1 MNVFVYFTFYFL
13 LLFSVLGYGYL
24 FKVIFLKQEKLNL
37 GYCGLYG
44 IFSLTIC
51 SYLANF
57 FISINLYFNSLILII
72 GLSFFVFFLL
82 KEFIKNKISIFILF
96 LIFLIFFIFIL
107 TPKNHDDFPYY
118 HFPYIHLLTISPA
131 NLGIGVFN
139 HGFRTHS
146 SIFYFSSLFFLPI
159 ANYQLIHIASVFFI
173 GFVNFIFLKKIFNLI
188 RKKSI
193 KNYILYLS
201 LLNLAFINIFF
212 GRISEHGTDLSAQI
226 LILLIVTEILILI
239 NLNNKTDNDKFNRV
253 YILIAL
259 AVSLKAFYL
268 IYLLFLIVIFYYQK
282 FKIEFIFNLLKNKI
296 IYFCLSLVALVLIIN
311 FINTGCI
318 IYPISITCN
327 YNLIWTI
334 HFDEIKLMNQWY
346 ELWSKGGAAP
356 NFGVSNPSE
365 YIQNFNWIKNWI
377 NIYFFNHVSD
387 FLLGL
392 FFLILCSYLILNK
405 NNETYKK
412 KIINTKYFAIYL
424 LIIFLF
430 IEWFF
435 KHPAL
440 RYGGYHLVAL
450 LFFIPF
456 SFFLAK
462 NAKSDEKIILRI
474 VFFILLVF
482 IIFFLR
488 NINRI
493 YNQSIKYNYKP
504 FLYSSFNKNFESYY
518 IYDQIN
524 KIKVCYS
531 KNIDCN
537 DESIRIKIISDRF
550 IFYR

>member
-72 GLSFFVFFLL
+72 GLSFFAFFLL
-82 KEFIKNKISIFILF
+82 KEFIKNKINIFILF

-356 NFGVSNPSE
+356 NFRVSNPSE
-365 YIQNFNWIKNWI
+365 YILNFNWIKNWI

-462 NAKSDEKIILRI
+462 NAKSEEKIILRI

-537 DESIRIKIISDRF
+537 DESIKIKIISDRF

>member
-1 MNVFVYFTFYFL
+1 MNIFVYFTFYFL
-13 LLFSVLGYGYL
+13 LLFSVIGYGYL
-24 FKVIFLKQEKLNL
+24 FKIIFLKQEKLNL

-82 KEFIKNKISIFILF
+82 KEFIKNKINIYILF

-118 HFPYIHLLTISPA
+118 HFPYIHLLTITPA

-188 RKKSI
+188 KKKNI
-193 KNYILYLS
+193 TNYILYLS

-226 LILLIVTEILILI
+226 VILLIVTEILILI
-239 NLNNKTDNDKFNRV
+239 NLNNKTQNDKFNRV

-268 IYLLFLIVIFYYQK
+268 IYLLFLVVIFYYQK
-282 FKIEFIFNLLKNKI
+282 SKINFIFNFFKNKI
-296 IYFCLSLVALVLIIN
+296 IYFCLSLVTLVLIIN
-311 FINTGCI
+311 FINSGCI
-318 IYPISITCN
+318 IYPISFTCN

-334 HFDEIKLMNQWY
+334 YFEEVKLMNQWY

-356 NFGVSNPSE
+356 NFRVPNPSE

-405 NNETYKK
+405 NNKTNKK
-412 KIINTKYFAIYL
+412 KTNNKKYFAIYL

-462 NAKSDEKIILRI
+462 NAKPERKTVLKI
-474 VFFILLVF
+474 VFFILLIF

-493 YNQSIKYNYKP
+493 YNQSIKYNYNP

-518 IYDQIN
+518 IYDHIN
-524 KIKVCYS
+524 KIKECYS
-531 KNIDCN
+531 KNIVCN
-537 DESIRIKIISDRF
+537 EESIKIKKISDRF

>member
-1 MNVFVYFTFYFL
+1 MNVFVYFIFYFL
-13 LLFSVLGYGYL
+13 LLFSIIGYGYL
-24 FKVIFLKQEKLNL
+24 FKVFFLKQERLNL

-51 SYLANF
+51 AYLANF
-57 FISINLYFNSLILII
+57 FISINQYFNSLVLFI
-72 GLSFFVFFLL
+72 GLSFFAFFLL
-82 KEFIKNKISIFILF
+82 KEFIKNKINIFILF
-96 LIFLIFFIFIL
+96 LTFLIFFIFIL
-107 TPKNHDDFPYY
+107 TPKNHDDFTYY
-118 HFPYIHLLTISPA
+118 HFPYIHLLTIFPA

-188 RKKSI
+188 KKSRT
-193 KNYILYLS
+193 NYILYLS

-268 IYLLFLIVIFYYQK
+268 MYLLFLVVIFYYQK
-282 FKIEFIFNLLKNKI
+282 FKTEFIFNLLKNKT

-318 IYPISITCN
+318 IYPISFSCN

-334 HFDEIKLMNQWY
+334 HFEEVKLMNQWY

-356 NFGVSNPSE
+356 NFRVANPSE

-392 FFLILCSYLILNK
+392 FFLILCSYLILN
-405 NNETYKK
+405 NNNKTYKK
-412 KIINTKYFAIYL
+412 KITNIKYFGIYL
-424 LIIFLF
+424 LLIFLF

-440 RYGGYHLVAL
+440 RYGGYHLVVL
-450 LFFIPF
+450 LCFIPF
-456 SFFLAK
+456 SFFLAQNLK
-462 NAKSDEKIILRI
+462 LEKKIILRI
-474 VFFILLVF
+474 FFFIQLII
-482 IIFFLR
+482 IIFILR
-488 NINRI
+488 NVYRI
-493 YNQSIKYNYKP
+493 YNQSIKYNYNP

-524 KIKVCYS
+524 KIKLCYS

-537 DESIRIKIISDRF
+537 EESIKIKKISDRYL
-550 IFYR
+550 FYRE

>member
-1 MNVFVYFTFYFL
+1 MNVFLYLFFYFL
-13 LLFSVLGYGYL
+13 LLFSIIGYGYL
-24 FKVIFLKQEKLNL
+24 FKLFFLKKEKLNL
-37 GYCGLYG
+37 GYCGIYG
-44 IFSLTIC
+44 IFILTIF

-57 FISINLYFNSLILII
+57 FISINLYFNSLILFI
-72 GLSFFVFFLL
+72 GLSFFIFFIL
-82 KEFIKNKISIFILF
+82 KEFARSKINLFILF
-96 LIFLIFFIFIL
+96 FIFFIFFIFIL

-131 NLGIGVFN
+131 NIGIGVFN

-282 FKIEFIFNLLKNKI
+282 FKIEFVFSLLKNKI

-334 HFDEIKLMNQWY
+334 DFDEVKLMNQWY
-346 ELWSKGGAAP
+346 ELWSKAGAAP
-356 NFGVSNPSE
+356 NFRVLNPSE

-412 KIINTKYFAIYL
+412 KIMNTKYFAIYL

-462 NAKSDEKIILRI
+462 NAKSEKKNVLRI
-474 VFFILLVF
+474 VFFILLIF

-493 YNQSIKYNYKP
+493 YNQSIKYNYNP

-518 IYDQIN
+518 IYDHIN
-524 KIKVCYS
+524 KIKACYS
-531 KNIDCN
+531 ENIVCSE
-537 DESIRIKIISDRF
+537 ESIKIKKISDRF
-550 IFYR
+550 IFYM

>member
-1 MNVFVYFTFYFL
+1 MNVFFYFLFYFL
-13 LLFSVLGYGYL
+13 LLFSIIGYGYL
-24 FKVIFLKQEKLNL
+24 FKLFFLKKEKLNL
-37 GYCGLYG
+37 GYCGIYG
-44 IFSLTIC
+44 IFILTIC

-57 FISINLYFNSLILII
+57 FISINLYFNSLILFI
-72 GLSFFVFFLL
+72 GLSFFIFFIL
-82 KEFIKNKISIFILF
+82 KEFARSKINLFILF
-96 LIFLIFFIFIL
+96 FIFFIFFIFIL

-118 HFPYIHLLTISPA
+118 HFPYIHLLTISPV

-268 IYLLFLIVIFYYQK
+268 IYSLFLIVIFYYQK
-282 FKIEFIFNLLKNKI
+282 FKKEFIFNLIKNKV

-327 YNLIWTI
+327 YNLTWTI
-334 HFDEIKLMNQWY
+334 DLDEVKLMNQWY

-356 NFGVSNPSE
+356 NFRVLNPSE

-392 FFLILCSYLILNK
+392 FFLILCSYFILIK
-405 NNETYKK
+405 NNKAYK
-412 KIINTKYFAIYL
+412 TKYFVIYL

-440 RYGGYHLVAL
+440 RYGGYHLIAL

-462 NAKSDEKIILRI
+462 NVKSGKKTVLRI
-474 VFFILLVF
+474 VFFILLIF

-493 YNQSIKYNYKP
+493 YNQSIKYNYNP

-518 IYDQIN
+518 IYDHIN
-524 KIKVCYS
+524 KIKACYS
-531 KNIDCN
+531 KNIVCN
-537 DESIRIKIISDRF
+537 EESIKIKKISDRF
-550 IFYR
+550 MFYM

>member
-318 IYPISITCN
+318 IYPISITCD

-537 DESIRIKIISDRF
+537 DESIKIKIISDRF